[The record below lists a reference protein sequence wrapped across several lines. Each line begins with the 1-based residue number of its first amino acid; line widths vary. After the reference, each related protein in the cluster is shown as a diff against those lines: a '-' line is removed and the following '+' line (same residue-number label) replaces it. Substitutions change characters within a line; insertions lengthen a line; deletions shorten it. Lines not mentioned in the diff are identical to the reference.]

1 MSTETQTQKPVRINK
16 HAKFF
21 LVQFFD
27 AGYSNEQCSEWAK
40 TPIEKVIRYRA
51 EVEAAR
57 AEYEASPERQAE
69 LRQRSFRNLLYKA
82 SDPKITDKKLL
93 EMIATHN
100 EQWSADTNKTEEKV
114 MHVRSVAKNINGW
127 EGREQ

>member
-1 MSTETQTQKPVRINK
+1 MSTATQTQKPVRINK

-21 LVQFFD
+21 LIQFFD

-57 AEYEASPERQAE
+57 AEYEASPERQEE
-69 LRQRSFRNLLYKA
+69 LRKRSFHNLLYKA
-82 SDPKITDKKLL
+82 ADRTITDEKLL
-93 EMIATHN
+93 EMIDTHIQ
-100 EQWSADTNKTEEKV
+100 QWPADADEKEKV

-127 EGREQ
+127 EVEEQ